1 MKKQLTVFLIALF
14 VLGVSFAIVPKKANA
29 IPAFA
34 QKYHFSC
41 AVCHTVFPNLNP
53 FGRAFWRNGFRLP
66 GTNGTPAD
74 ATQITKGLS
83 LPNPWPVP
91 IMIEANIAYLHQGNE
106 GIATPG
112 FVDNGSTGQ
121 TDGFNDKLGIV
132 AGGAFKIYSPLSN
145 SISFYVHTGAT
156 NGNAIKNNQ
165 VWASLN
171 GLGSGFGIAPHLLN
185 LKMGIITTASPYFYR
200 QMMDWN
206 SVGPVGNG
214 QDLNIG
220 YDGEAGTL
228 IHAQNP
234 GIELYGT
241 PGYHLWYKVTMTND
255 AGSAGSF
262 INNNPNLNTSG
273 ITLANNDAALSN
285 DTTSNAME
293 YSYQL
298 KEYYPVPVGQLE
310 FGYYGATIAEPIQTT
325 ASAKTVGS
333 WTDRVTVNGIDV
345 DLANDIYELGA
356 TWMEQN
362 DSNPYGPSNENVNT
376 FNGLTG
382 NNTINNTSNGY
393 SDFEVYG
400 RYLFP
405 QVGDGLM
412 VYADYATYSWA
423 HKDAQEAFDRTLNSS
438 YPNNDDLYQVG
449 SYNGNDGVKDALYLM
464 AEYNLAYNA
473 HLYAGYD
480 FTNHTQDNTLQ
491 TGLFFAF

>member
-106 GIATPG
+106 QLASNNSFVNDKTPYA
-112 FVDNGSTGQ
+112 

-156 NGNAIKNNQ
+156 NGNQITNNQ

-171 GLGSGFGIAPHLLN
+171 GLGSGFGIAPHLFN
-185 LKMGIITTASPYFYR
+185 LKLGVITTASPYFYR

-206 SVGPVGNG
+206 SIGPVANG
-214 QDLNIG
+214 QGLNIG
-220 YDGEAGTL
+220 YDGEASEL

-255 AGSAGSF
+255 QGS
-262 INNNPNLNTSG
+262 P
-273 ITLANNDAALSN
+273 SN
-285 DTTSNAME
+285 GATNSEAYNAPTPASNAME

-310 FGYYGATIAEPIQTT
+310 FGYYGATIAEPIQV
-325 ASAKTVGS
+325 KNGS
-333 WTDRVTVNGIDV
+333 WTDRVMVNGVDV
-345 DLANDIYELGA
+345 DLANDIYELGL

-362 DSNPYGPSNENVNT
+362 DSNPYAPSNENVNT
-376 FNGLTG
+376 FNGLP
-382 NNTINNTSNGY
+382 NNTISNTSNGY

-412 VYADYATYSWA
+412 VYADYATYSWS
-423 HKDAQEAFDRTLNSS
+423 HKDAQEAFI
-438 YPNNDDLYQVG
+438 DDSANYTNANLYQHG
-449 SYNGNDGVKDALYLM
+449 YYANNDGVKDALFLM

>member
-106 GIATPG
+106 SIATPG
-112 FVDNGSTGQ
+112 FVDNGNTGQ
-121 TDGFNDKLGIV
+121 TDGFNDKLGLV

-145 SISFYVHTGAT
+145 SISFYVHTGAI
-156 NGNAIKNNQ
+156 NGAYIKNNQ

-185 LKMGIITTASPYFYR
+185 LKLGIITTASPYFYR

-206 SVGPVGNG
+206 SVGPVANG
-214 QDLNIG
+214 QGLNIG
-220 YDGEAGTL
+220 YDGEATQL

-255 AGSAGSF
+255 QGNPTPVADS
-262 INNNPNLNTSG
+262 INGPIAYPG
-273 ITLANNDAALSN
+273 ITVTNGEANG
-285 DTTSNAME
+285 TTSNAME

-310 FGYYGATIAEPIQTT
+310 FGYYGATIAEPLQVTT
-325 ASAKTVGS
+325 AAYPTGES
-333 WTDRVTVNGIDV
+333 WTDRITVNGIDV

-362 DSNPYGPSNENVNT
+362 DSNPYAPSNANVNI
-376 FNGLTG
+376 FNGLS
-382 NNTINNTSNGY
+382 NNTISNTSNGY

-412 VYADYATYSWA
+412 VYADYATYSWS
-423 HKDAQEAFDRTLNSS
+423 HKDAQEAFINGANYTNA
-438 YPNNDDLYQVG
+438 DLYQSG
-449 SYNGNDGVKDALYLM
+449 AYNGNDGVKDALYLM